1 MKTEDWFAFVAY
13 VISTILFVLFLK
25 FSLGF
30 SWPLVL
36 FIEVVCL
43 GYIALSVCTKWA
55 LEDASKAVN
64 EALAKQIR
72 EEMVK

>member
-1 MKTEDWFAFVAY
+1 MKANDWFAVVAY
-13 VISTILFVLFLK
+13 IISTLIFVLFLK
-25 FSLGF
+25 FSLAF
-30 SWPLVL
+30 SWPVIL
-36 FIEVVCL
+36 FIEILCL